1 LATLAQT
8 IFYVVSPL
16 ITLLAVSVAYLALLK
31 QSKPHV
37 LIQYRPNPN
46 IQTLIDLVVENIG
59 GGMARD
65 ITFSQPLPAKCF
77 GIEKPNGPGLE
88 VLGDG
93 LPAIA
98 AGQKYIFDGGQYGGL
113 ASKICDKLEIEI
125 SYSFINPLGITRSQ
139 KERCVL
145 SISHLQN
152 MPTRTSA
159 EQAVVDALTGPNIT
173 TLQRIERELNN
184 IGTALSR
191 IAENGKIVG
200 DEPNKTN

>member
-1 LATLAQT
+1 MTTPVQT

-31 QSKPHV
+31 QSKPHI

-46 IQTLIDLVVENIG
+46 IQTFIDLIVENIG

-77 GIEKPNGPGLE
+77 GIEKPDGPGLE

-98 AGQKYIFDGGQYGGL
+98 AGQRYIFDGGQYGGL

-125 SYSFINPLGITRSQ
+125 SYSFINPLGIKRSR
-139 KERCVL
+139 KEQCVL
-145 SISHLQN
+145 SVSHLQS

-159 EQAVVDALTGPNIT
+159 EQAVIDALIGPNVT
-173 TLQRIERELNN
+173 TLQKIERALNN
-184 IGTALSR
+184 IGEALNR
-191 IAENGKIVG
+191 IAEKAR
-200 DEPNKTN
+200 

>member
-1 LATLAQT
+1 MTTPVQT

-31 QSKPHV
+31 QSKPHI

-46 IQTLIDLVVENIG
+46 IQTFIDLIVENIG

-77 GIEKPNGPGLE
+77 GIEKHDGPGLE

-98 AGQKYIFDGGQYGGL
+98 AGQRYIFDGGQYGGL

-125 SYSFINPLGITRSQ
+125 SYSFINPLGIKRSR
-139 KERCVL
+139 KEQCVL
-145 SISHLQN
+145 SVSHLQS

-159 EQAVVDALTGPNIT
+159 EQAVIDALIGPNVT
-173 TLQRIERELNN
+173 TLQKIERALNN
-184 IGTALSR
+184 IGEALNR
-191 IAENGKIVG
+191 IAEKAR
-200 DEPNKTN
+200 